1 MVTHATPYVFHHLA
15 TTGCPLITLLMC
27 SLCLSAGG
35 HMVHFSC
42 SHEFHVF
49 NAFCQN
55 WDVLLNVYMCIHLNS
70 YADIVTSFYPYTVL
84 HLTVQFIYTPFQ
96 EQMDK
101 KIEIYYIFIAQT
113 Y

>member
-1 MVTHATPYVFHHLA
+1 
-15 TTGCPLITLLMC
+15 
-27 SLCLSAGG
+27 
-35 HMVHFSC
+35 
-42 SHEFHVF
+42 
-49 NAFCQN
+49 
-55 WDVLLNVYMCIHLNS
+55 MCIHLNS

-96 EQMDK
+96 EEMDK